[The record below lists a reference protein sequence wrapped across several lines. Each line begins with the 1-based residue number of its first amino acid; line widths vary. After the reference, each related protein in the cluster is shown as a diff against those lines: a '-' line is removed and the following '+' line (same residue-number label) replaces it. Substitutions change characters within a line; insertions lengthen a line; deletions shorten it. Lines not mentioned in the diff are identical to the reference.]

1 MTSEHTEPRNC
12 ACLHGLVPKDCFSF
26 SAQTEEGCA
35 IVSMSQERGLLMET
49 LNQPAPDLDF
59 KGFRLEV
66 GFVSMRVFPLV
77 LSTLPCLSWQ
87 RWFS

>member
-1 MTSEHTEPRNC
+1 MTAERTEPRNC
-12 ACLHGLVPKDCFSF
+12 AYVGFSLRTASHSQLKLMKGMLLSLCLKKGDFSW
-26 SAQTEEGCA
+26 G
-35 IVSMSQERGLLMET
+35 

-66 GFVSMRVFPLV
+66 GFVSMRVFPLE